1 MPVLADFK
9 FTNSFSERGLP
20 NRERNT
26 QTTTISW
33 SSESW
38 PRRFLNKLE
47 NQWRYRRA
55 PRQQHH
61 WDLFEL
67 PARLKQ
73 STIWC
78 QSRPSD
84 SQKTPF
90 ALGRSLTLTRCSVS
104 IAAIVLTRALECDAM
119 GRALSKDFSFLFLTT
134 DILHPFCFL
143 VCRKYIPGERTNR
156 MFDALGSRTVNSNVM

>member
-1 MPVLADFK
+1 MVIFWISTGMDRVWHFFHINSIKINNDNPRITHLRENIGVTIYDKIPVNVTRVTHVNRVHSLPRGMPVLADFK

-73 STIWC
+73 SAICVSHVRQTLKRHH
-78 QSRPSD
+78 SRWD
-84 SQKTPF
+84 E
-90 ALGRSLTLTRCSVS
+90 A
-104 IAAIVLTRALECDAM
+104 
-119 GRALSKDFSFLFLTT
+119 
-134 DILHPFCFL
+134 
-143 VCRKYIPGERTNR
+143 
-156 MFDALGSRTVNSNVM
+156 